1 LSTPER
7 ELPLEEVPE
16 PPLYRLVDDSG
27 EPVYERAEVGGEE
40 AFVGT
45 LFASAGLARAFSKEA
60 EALGLP
66 ALSGSLIEEFREVGD
81 GYLLPGAEY
90 VLVVADSGT
99 GLFHASDLA
108 AQLTGEARKAPEP
121 RFPLWMIVDEQGESP
136 LISVEDDAEGE
147 ILVATLFTSPR
158 SAADFLEKVYH
169 LGLPDSLG
177 TIDDSDGL
185 QRHARLAQRA
195 GARYV
200 VVDPEAGETD
210 AIPVE
215 DLIGGPSDP

>member
-1 LSTPER
+1 MSTPER
-7 ELPLEEVPE
+7 ELPLEEVPG

-27 EPVYERAEVGGEE
+27 APVYERAEVGGEE
-40 AFVGT
+40 ASVGT
-45 LFASAGLARAFSKEA
+45 LFASVGLAREFSEGA
-60 EALGLP
+60 EGLGLP
-66 ALSGSLIEEFREVGD
+66 TLSGLPIEELREAGD
-81 GYLLPGAEY
+81 GYLLPDAEY
-90 VLVVADSGT
+90 VLVVADNGT
-99 GLFHASDLA
+99 GLFYASDLA
-108 AQLTGEARKAPEP
+108 AQLTGEARRAPEP

-147 ILVATLFTSPR
+147 ILVAALFASPR
-158 SAADFLEKVYH
+158 SAADFLEKVSH

-177 TIDDSDGL
+177 TIDDADGL

-215 DLIGGPSDP
+215 DLIGGGE